1 MPKSFHFSLNQ
12 FLPNITQTLISFV
25 IVGLCTMVLYIFFF
39 KKMDTAKHQTIMRK
53 RLVYIMLLID
63 ILIVTKIWVDGFSH
77 IITVLSLMAAGLVV
91 ANKESV
97 MNLIGGLI
105 ISWRDLFVE
114 GDFIQIQQFSGY
126 VASIGMMYF
135 KLYETTSIEQKKAT
149 GRTIK
154 IPNSFVITFCVV
166 NFSPDSNLCLQKI
179 YLDYNADELLKTQL
193 EKPYQIIQDVINE
206 TYKDNVCY
214 QNSYV
219 KSHNRELS
227 RLIHLKPT
235 VSLHQFV
242 DKELFLRILVQFYCF
257 PKDHSEI
264 VRQFWLRMN

>member
-1 MPKSFHFSLNQ
+1 
-12 FLPNITQTLISFV
+12 
-25 IVGLCTMVLYIFFF
+25 
-39 KKMDTAKHQTIMRK
+39 MDTAKHQTIMRK
-53 RLVYIMLLID
+53 RLVYIMLVLD
-63 ILIVTKIWVDGFSH
+63 VLIVTKIWVDGFSH

-114 GDFIQIQQFSGY
+114 GDFIQIHDFSGY
-126 VASIGMMYF
+126 VASIGVMYF

-179 YLDYNADELLKTQL
+179 YLDYKDDRRLRLQDKYLAEADETL
-193 EKPYQIIQDVINE
+193 ENYHP
-206 TYKDNVCY
+206 
-214 QNSYV
+214 
-219 KSHNRELS
+219 
-227 RLIHLKPT
+227 
-235 VSLHQFV
+235 
-242 DKELFLRILVQFYCF
+242 ELFEQIREQEQSEHKQEIEMAKNLNDGYYLERHEPKLALVLRQNIGDITRRPEPIQNFVKGQEL
-257 PKDHSEI
+257 
-264 VRQFWLRMN
+264 